1 DTSDYAFDYSGH
13 LDWYTIQI
21 SRDPTTIESP
31 NCANN
36 ATIEDCA
43 EWIREPLPTGRPAT
57 LKLLLITTVHPTSS
71 NSLSGRL
78 GEPYTA
84 ERDRQ
89 ANDVEKAFDAT
100 GLPIAGFAAYVRTLL
115 SFAQVPSISTVPH

>member
-1 DTSDYAFDYSGH
+1 MRLLSHEYEMSSTTTLDRLVDTSDYAFEYNGH

-21 SRDPTTIESP
+21 PRDPTIESP
-31 NCANN
+31 SRANN

-71 NSLSGRL
+71 SSLSGSL

-84 ERDRQ
+84 KR
-89 ANDVEKAFDAT
+89 
-100 GLPIAGFAAYVRTLL
+100 
-115 SFAQVPSISTVPH
+115 